1 MTIALQEISQQQL
14 TAFEKES
21 ILNHAVDLHLVG
33 TDEPDDAGFDLI
45 EAKAKGVTHLFRIT
59 ADGKNAGVMYVLPF
73 RDLPQH
79 YEMTILIY
87 ASHRGQHIT
96 AEAVSQLE
104 RVMKSGGKV
113 TLCATVREH
122 NPMRQELTSFLLK
135 QGYAYN
141 SEQMAFMKKVN

>member
-1 MTIALQEISQQQL
+1 MTTALQEITQLQL

-21 ILNHAVDLHLVG
+21 ILSHAVDLHLVG
-33 TDEPDDAGFDLI
+33 TDEADDAGFDLI
-45 EAKAKGVTHLFRIT
+45 DAKAEGVTHLFRIT
-59 ADGKNAGVMYVLPF
+59 VDGKNAGVIYVLPF
-73 RDLPQH
+73 RNLPQH

-104 RVMKSGGKV
+104 RVMKSGGKA

-122 NPMRQELTSFLLK
+122 NPMRQELTRFLLK
-135 QGYAYN
+135 QGYAYD
-141 SEQMAFMKKVN
+141 SEQMAFMKKLG

>member
-1 MTIALQEISQQQL
+1 MTIALQEITQPQL

-33 TDEPDDAGFDLI
+33 TDEADDAGFDLI
-45 EAKAKGVTHLFRIT
+45 DAKAEGVTHLFRIT
-59 ADGKNAGVMYVLPF
+59 VDGKNAGVMYVLPF
-73 RDLPQH
+73 RNLPQH

-87 ASHRGQHIT
+87 PSHRGRHIT

-104 RVMKSGGKV
+104 QLMKSQGTV

-122 NPMRQELTSFLLK
+122 NPMRQELTSFLIK
-135 QGYAYN
+135 QGYRYN
-141 SEQMAFMKKVN
+141 SEQMAFLKRLS